1 MGKIT
6 VEKERVINASPEKIF
21 SVLSNYKEQR
31 PRMLT
36 PNFIDYKVEKGG
48 KGSGTVISYL
58 LRAANRERAYRMSV
72 DEAVKGRVLTE
83 RDNNSS
89 LVTTWA
95 LSPVSGGDKTRVS
108 VASEWEG
115 GKGVGGFFERTFAPL
130 GLRRIYGSMLTSLID
145 ILGVSGEEVTAVQG
159 KEYRPTENLRGLI
172 LILSLVVGFAFG
184 LNYIQ
189 KANRE
194 KAQR

>member
-1 MGKIT
+1 
-6 VEKERVINASPEKIF
+6 
-21 SVLSNYKEQR
+21 
-31 PRMLT
+31 MLT
-36 PNFIDYKVEKGG
+36 PNFIDYRVEKGG

-89 LVTTWA
+89 LVTTWV
-95 LSPVSGGDKTRVS
+95 LSPVSGDKTRVS

-145 ILGVSGEEVTAVQG
+145 ILSVSDEDVTAVQG

-172 LILSLVVGFAFG
+172 FILSLVVGFALG

-194 KAQR
+194 KEQR

>member
-6 VEKERVINASPEKIF
+6 VEKERVINASPETIF

-36 PNFIDYKVEKGG
+36 PNFIDYRVEKGG

-89 LVTTWA
+89 LVTTWV
-95 LSPVSGGDKTRVS
+95 LSPVSGDKTRVS

-145 ILGVSGEEVTAVQG
+145 ILSVSDEDVTAVQG

-172 LILSLVVGFAFG
+172 FILSLVVGFALG

-194 KAQR
+194 KEQR